1 MFVLFAAHL
10 DEAAA
15 STQLSRFDVIQDAAG
30 YRIDASAD
38 LQADPAVVWE
48 TLTDYEKLP
57 QFVPGIH
64 RVRVLET
71 REEAGGQHLVVEQ
84 AGELR
89 FLFFSRR
96 VAVLL
101 DVQQQPRSR
110 VDARALPRPPVRGSD
125 ESSLQHFEGTY
136 TLRPIPGGVRLGYRA
151 RFEPEFKLPP
161 ILGPLAVRL
170 TMQAQF
176 EAMLAEIDRRC
187 VAVAPSR
194 AVR

>member
-1 MFVLFAAHL
+1 VLSVVLLDAA
-10 DEAAA
+10 AAA
-15 STQLSRFDVIQDAAG
+15 SARLSRFDVTHDAAG

-38 LQADPAVVWE
+38 LDADQAVVWE
-48 TLTDYEKLP
+48 TLTDYERLP
-57 QFVPGIH
+57 QFVPGIR
-64 RVRVLET
+64 RVRVLES
-71 REEAGGQHLVVEQ
+71 REEAGRQHLVVEQ
-84 AGELR
+84 SGELR

-110 VDARALPRPPVRGSD
+110 VDAHALPRPPVRGTD

-136 TLRPIPGGVRLGYRA
+136 TLRPIPGGVQLGYRA
-151 RFEPEFKLPP
+151 RFEPEFSLPP
-161 ILGPLAVRL
+161 ILGPLAVRV

-187 VAVAPSR
+187 LVVAPKRS
-194 AVR
+194 VR

>member
-1 MFVLFAAHL
+1 VIVLFVAPLDPSAANAH
-10 DEAAA
+10 
-15 STQLSRFDVIQDAAG
+15 LSRFDVTRDAAG

-38 LQADPAVVWE
+38 LEADQAVVWE
-48 TLTDYEKLP
+48 TLTDYERLP
-57 QFVPGIH
+57 QFVPGIY

-71 REEAGGQHLVVEQ
+71 RQESGRQHLVVEQ

-101 DVQQQPRSR
+101 DVQQEPRSR

-125 ESSLQHFEGTY
+125 ESSLQRFEGTY

-151 RFEPEFKLPP
+151 HFEPEFALPP

-176 EAMLAEIDRRC
+176 EAMLAEIDRRRL
-187 VAVAPSR
+187 AHAPQR

>member
-1 MFVLFAAHL
+1 VLAALIDPATARPH
-10 DEAAA
+10 
-15 STQLSRFDVIQDAAG
+15 LSRFDVTQDAAG

-38 LQADPAVVWE
+38 LTADQAVVWN

-64 RVRVLET
+64 RVRVLESHEQEG
-71 REEAGGQHLVVEQ
+71 RQHLLVEQ

-101 DVQQQPRSR
+101 DVEQQPRSR
-110 VDARALPRPPVRGSD
+110 VEARALPRPRGGNQGE
-125 ESSLQHFEGTY
+125 ESLNDFEGTY
-136 TLRPIPGGVRLGYRA
+136 TLVPIPGGVRLGYRA
-151 RFEPEFKLPP
+151 RFAPEFTLPP
-161 ILGPLAVRL
+161 ILGPWAVRR

-176 EAMLAEIDRRC
+176 EAMLAEIDRRRL
-187 VAVAPSR
+187 ALAPNSP
-194 AVR
+194 VQ